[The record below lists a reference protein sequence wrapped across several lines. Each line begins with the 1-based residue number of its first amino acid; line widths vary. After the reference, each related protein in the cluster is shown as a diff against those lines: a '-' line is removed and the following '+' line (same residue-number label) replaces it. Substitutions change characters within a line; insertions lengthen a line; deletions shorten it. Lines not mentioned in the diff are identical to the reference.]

1 MERADNSTGSL
12 GPPKAD
18 RDDVKIVR
26 SRVVV
31 PMLGEPIE
39 NGAVAITG
47 NQIADVGRF
56 AEVRA
61 RQGGDVVDLG
71 EQILLPGLINA
82 HCHLDYTLLRGQI
95 PPQKSFTD
103 WIRAINASKAA
114 LSEDDYVASIE
125 AGLVESRK
133 FGTTT
138 LLNLEAFPELLPRI
152 SRPPSRVWWC
162 AEMID
167 VRKPVSAPEV
177 SENLRDW
184 FESHPEWLGGFGL
197 APHAPFTA
205 SAQLFSEAFEISRK
219 YHVPITTH
227 VAESQEEMQMFR
239 DASGPLYD
247 FLKSI
252 GRPMGDCGG
261 NTPFSFLLQ
270 SQAPDEHWIL
280 AHLNELT
287 EEDFDLLARARG
299 FHIAHCPRSHTI
311 FGHAPFEL
319 RRLRGMGFNICLG
332 TDSLASNSS
341 LSLFSEMRE
350 LLRKEPWVSPQEVFT
365 MVTVNAARAI
375 GKEDS
380 LGQISPGFR
389 ADLIAIP
396 FAETGAAAFDSIVA
410 FEGTVPWMMV
420 GGEI

>member
-1 MERADNSTGSL
+1 
-12 GPPKAD
+12 
-18 RDDVKIVR
+18 VKIVR

-31 PMLGEPIE
+31 PMVGEPIE

-47 NQIADVGRF
+47 NQITGVGRF
-56 AEVRA
+56 EEIKADH
-61 RQGGDVVDLG
+61 GGDVLDLG
-71 EQILLPGLINA
+71 EQILLPGLINT
-82 HCHLDYTLLRGQI
+82 HCHLDYTQLGGQI
-95 PPQKSFTD
+95 PPQKSFTN

-114 LSEDDYVASIE
+114 LSEEDYVASIN
-125 AGLVESRK
+125 AGLAESRK

-138 LLNLEAFPELLPRI
+138 LVNLEAFPELLPRI
-152 SRPPSRVWWC
+152 SRPSVRVWWC

-167 VRKPVSAPEV
+167 VRKPVPVPEV
-177 SENLRDW
+177 SGNLRDW

-205 SAQLFSEAFEISRK
+205 SVQLLSAASEISRK
-219 YHVPITTH
+219 CQVPITTH

-252 GRPMGDCGG
+252 GRSMDDCGG
-261 NTPFSFLLQ
+261 STPFSSLLQ
-270 SQAPDEHWIL
+270 SQVPDERWIV

-287 EEDFDLLARARG
+287 DEDFDILAREKR
-299 FHIAHCPRSHTI
+299 FHIAHCPRSHT
-311 FGHAPFEL
+311 FFKHTPFEL
-319 RRLRGMGFNICLG
+319 RKLRALGFNICLG

-341 LSLFSEMRE
+341 LSLFAEMRE
-350 LLRKEPWVSPQEVFT
+350 LLRKEPWISPREAVT

-375 GKEDS
+375 GQRDS
-380 LGQISPGFR
+380 LGTIRPGFL

-396 FAETGAAAFDSIVA
+396 FAETGAVAFDTIVA
-410 FEGTVPWMMV
+410 FEGAVPWMMV
-420 GGEI
+420 NGEI